1 MDGGRFRTHF
11 RAGYG
16 SGEVCYTRTRLLGSM
31 ADIRIK
37 KRKRMREKEV
47 KALAA
52 ELSEVFGTE
61 VFSEKDAV
69 DMAESTDFDLIFVN
83 NDILGLVYEG
93 KPFLTVRGILKY
105 RPERRAVTV
114 DMGAVPY
121 VTNGADVMGPGIV
134 DADPSIAE
142 GDLVWIRDI
151 KNKVPLAVGVALRDA
166 AGLTAKDKG
175 KAITTLHNVGD
186 KLWKSGE

>member
-1 MDGGRFRTHF
+1 M
-11 RAGYG
+11 A
-16 SGEVCYTRTRLLGSM
+16 VSM

-47 KALAA
+47 KALSAQ
-52 ELSEVFGTE
+52 LSELFGAE

-69 DMAESTDFDLIFVN
+69 DLAESSDFDLIFVN
-83 NDILGLVYEG
+83 NDILGMIYEE

-105 RPERRAVTV
+105 KPEKCAVTV
-114 DMGAVPY
+114 DMGAVLF

-134 DADPSIAE
+134 DADPSIKE

-151 KNKVPLAVGVALRDA
+151 KNKVPLAIGVALRDA
-166 AGLTAKDKG
+166 GSLIAKEKG
-175 KAITTLHNVGD
+175 KAIKTLHNVGD
-186 KLWKSGE
+186 KLWKTGE

>member
-1 MDGGRFRTHF
+1 MCIAVT
-11 RAGYG
+11 
-16 SGEVCYTRTRLLGSM
+16 M

-47 KALAA
+47 KALASQ
-52 ELSEVFGTE
+52 LTEVFGVD
-61 VFSEKDAV
+61 VFTEKDAV
-69 DMAESTDFDLIFVN
+69 DIAESTDFDLIFVN
-83 NDILGLVYEG
+83 NDILGIIYED

-105 RPERRAVTV
+105 KPEKCAVTV

-134 DADPSIAE
+134 EADQSVSE

-151 KNKVPLAVGVALRDA
+151 KNKVPLAIGVALRDGS
-166 AGLTAKDKG
+166 GLSAKEKG
-175 KAITTLHNVGD
+175 KAIKTLHNVGD